1 MLYAKATTKKSPKEL
16 DTSRTASILKPAITA
31 TTDGKSICPS
41 LKEPHSHPRPVI
53 PTRAIVPN
61 LYRTP
66 RTYSEIMCDK
76 RKAKSCRKFGDG
88 DRTSRFQPIRVV
100 CINGVGPLI
109 PEDFDLIDFAVSPNL
124 NSIRQRIAPKNRAD
138 IIFLPSLRQF

>member
-1 MLYAKATTKKSPKEL
+1 
-16 DTSRTASILKPAITA
+16 
-31 TTDGKSICPS
+31 
-41 LKEPHSHPRPVI
+41 
-53 PTRAIVPN
+53 
-61 LYRTP
+61 
-66 RTYSEIMCDK
+66 MCDK

-109 PEDFDLIDFAVSPNL
+109 PEDFDLNDFAVSPNL